1 MKKLLII
8 SSNSIHLY
16 NFYNLINSYF
26 DYIDIATDTINDK
39 FDYKNSNLYKFNFSI
54 KKPFKFLIS
63 IFQLKNLLKKNK
75 YSLIHIQQISTAAL
89 MTVLTAKK
97 TNIPIVLTAW
107 GSDVLLTPHK
117 GFFYRKMVK
126 YVINNSNI
134 CTADAEYVM
143 REIQKITNKDIP
155 VKQIILS
162 NIQNPPDSLP
172 EKEKIIYSNRLLKP
186 IYRID
191 EIIFAFERFLQNSD
205 DKDWQLIIAGEG
217 DDKERLEYIVKNRLL
232 ENNVKF
238 VGWLS
243 KDKNYEY
250 YSKAKLYVSI
260 PISDG
265 TPTSLL
271 EAMSS
276 GCIPVVS
283 DLPVYYEWI
292 QNEDNGLIV
301 NDLNSNFIDKAL
313 KIDQM
318 EAWQVNRN
326 IIMQKATLD
335 INKKKFI
342 EIYNELIFDKKY

>member
-1 MKKLLII
+1 MKKLLIV
-8 SSNSIHLY
+8 SSNSIHLF

-26 DYIDIATDTINDK
+26 DYIDIATDSINNN

-54 KKPFKFLIS
+54 KKPFKFFL
-63 IFQLKNLLKKNK
+63 FYFNLKKLLKTNK

-89 MTVLTAKK
+89 ITVLATKK
-97 TNIPIVLTAW
+97 TKTPIVLTAW

-134 CTADAEYVM
+134 CTADAEYVIQ
-143 REIQKITNKDIP
+143 EIKKITKKNIP
-155 VKQIILS
+155 VKQVILS
-162 NIQNPPDSLP
+162 NIHNPPDSLP
-172 EKEKIIYSNRLLKP
+172 EKEKIIYSNRLLKS

-191 EIIFAFERFLQNSD
+191 EIIYAFERFLKNSA
-205 DKDWQLIIAGEG
+205 DKNWQLIIAGDG
-217 DDKERLEYIVKNRLL
+217 DDKARLEYIVENRLL
-232 ENNVKF
+232 GNNVKF

-243 KDKNYEY
+243 KEKNYEY

-271 EAMSS
+271 EAMSF

-283 DLPVYYEWI
+283 DLPAYHEWI
-292 QNEDNGLIV
+292 KNKVNGLII
-301 NDLNSNFIDKAL
+301 NDLNTNFLDEAL
-313 KIDQM
+313 KIDNIN
-318 EAWQVNRN
+318 AWQINRN
-326 IIMQKATLD
+326 ILLQKATID
-335 INKKKFI
+335 VNKIKFI
-342 EIYNELIFDKKY
+342 DIYNELINK